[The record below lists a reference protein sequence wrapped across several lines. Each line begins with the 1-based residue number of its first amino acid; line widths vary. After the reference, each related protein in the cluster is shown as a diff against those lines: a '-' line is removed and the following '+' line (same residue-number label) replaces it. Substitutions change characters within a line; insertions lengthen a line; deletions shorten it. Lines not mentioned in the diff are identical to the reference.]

1 MNIKDPEVHRL
12 ARELADRRHT
22 SLTDAVGQALTE
34 ALARER
40 AARED
45 YVERV
50 LAVAR
55 RTRAEM
61 DRLGLEPLSDDDLY
75 DEQGLPR

>member
-61 DRLGLEPLSDDDLY
+61 DRLELEPLTDDDLY
-75 DEQGLPR
+75 DDDGLPR